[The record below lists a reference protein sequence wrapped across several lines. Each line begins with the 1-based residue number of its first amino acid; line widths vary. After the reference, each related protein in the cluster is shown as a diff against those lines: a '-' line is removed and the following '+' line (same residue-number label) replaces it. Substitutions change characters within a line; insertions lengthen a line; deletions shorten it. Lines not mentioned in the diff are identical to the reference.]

1 MYADAHSLRAAP
13 RIIGE
18 LYLTNTVVNG
28 RVLVRYKRGNL
39 AAGWLPIKPRTVR
52 RVVICQQVIFS

>member
-13 RIIGE
+13 RIAGE

-39 AAGWLPIKPRTVR
+39 AAGWLPIKPHTVR
-52 RVVICQQVIFS
+52 RVVICQQATFS

>member
-13 RIIGE
+13 KTTGD

-28 RVLVRYKRGNL
+28 RVLIRYKRGNL

>member
-13 RIIGE
+13 RIAGE
-18 LYLTNTVVNG
+18 LCLTNTVVNG

-39 AAGWLPIKPRTVR
+39 AAGWLPIKPHTVR
-52 RVVICQQVIFS
+52 RVVICQQVTFS